1 VSGWSTPGA
10 LAHGAHWG
18 GRPAEYPYWTVRVR
32 VKDCT
37 VVPEF
42 AAMIFTVEVPAGVA
56 GALGVL
62 GAVGVVD

>member
-1 VSGWSTPGA
+1 
-10 LAHGAHWG
+10 
-18 GRPAEYPYWTVRVR
+18 VRVR